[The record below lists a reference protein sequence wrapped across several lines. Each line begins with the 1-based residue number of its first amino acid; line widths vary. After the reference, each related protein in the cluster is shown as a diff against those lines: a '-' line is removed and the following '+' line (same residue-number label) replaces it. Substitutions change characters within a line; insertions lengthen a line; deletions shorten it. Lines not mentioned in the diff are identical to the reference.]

1 MNTKWVGKR
10 VQRIDGPEKVT
21 GELKYMTD
29 YQFDNMVWGK
39 VLRSEYPHAKI
50 KSIDTEAAK
59 NLPGHFFRAFI

>member
-10 VQRIDGPEKVT
+10 VKRIDGPEKVT

-29 YQFDNMVWGK
+29 YHFDNMVWGK

-50 KSIDTEAAK
+50 NSIDIEPAK
-59 NLPGHFFRAFI
+59 ICLELYVY